1 MQSLPAAIWDSTGP
15 HLDDLQAMR
24 LQMDLSRILCKISV
38 LAADH
43 CSDGGLR
50 LRKACSDAN
59 QSAYL
64 TVSMMLQRHLDLH
77 TLQDDGLGFRTSAAM
92 EGPDFKKL
100 AVLTEAGR
108 RESLTLTACWQ
119 QATSWST

>member
-77 TLQDDGLGFRTSAAM
+77 TLAWAS
-92 EGPDFKKL
+92 GPL
-100 AVLTEAGR
+100 PPWRA
-108 RESLTLTACWQ
+108 LTLR
-119 QATSWST
+119 SLPF